1 MTDPKRY
8 LITSALPYANGPK
21 HIGHL
26 AGAYLPADIYVRYL
40 RAKKADVVYVC
51 GSDEHG
57 AAITIQAMKEHTTP
71 RAIVD
76 KYHAML
82 KSNMA
87 DLGISFDIYHRTTEP
102 IHHETA
108 QEFFTMLNDNGDLEV
123 KETEQYFDVEA
134 NTFLADRYIVGTCP
148 VCGNQNAYGDQCEKC
163 GTSLSPDE
171 LIHPRSTLSGNAP
184 VKKLTRHWYLPL
196 NRHEDFLRK
205 WILEDHKND
214 WKPNVLGQVKSWLDI
229 GLQPRAVTRDLDWG
243 IKVPS
248 PPAPQGGIP
257 ETIGADEHFDY
268 QTADPLIYGLLKQFV
283 REHRSRP
290 TDAENVLWQM
300 LRGKKLDGVKFRRQH
315 IIGAYIAD
323 FVCLDKK
330 LIIEVDGLI
339 HQLPENVA
347 SDIERTDWL
356 KEHGFEVIRFTN
368 DEVLFKTDNTI
379 AAITEKLNAIPDKVN
394 PSQNPPLGGGG
405 AGKVLYVWFDAPI
418 GYISATKQWAI
429 DNNKD
434 WRPYWYN
441 EDTKLVHFIGK
452 DNIVFHAIIFPVMLK
467 LHGNILP
474 ANVPSNEFMN
484 LEGDKMSTSRGWSIE
499 MEDYINDFVKK
510 DNGGDQMVDALRYYL
525 TAIAP
530 ETKDSE
536 FTWKGF
542 QDSVKGELVDVFGN
556 FVNRAFVLM
565 HKLCKGKVPPLH
577 VDIMDDADRAMFA
590 EIAKSKIAIEHLIET
605 YKFRDAQ
612 YEVIDL
618 ARKGNKYMQDKQPW
632 ILAKSMASPNPSEG
646 EASPNPSEGGALDP
660 ANSEQLSKLAGSQ
673 NPPSGG
679 RGAQQSIDNCLHIC
693 LQLTANLAV
702 FINPFLPF
710 AARKMCYMMKVVD
723 KMLDWENAGKSK
735 LLSIGYSLR
744 EPQLLFRKIE
754 DSEVAGQVEKLK
766 IKSAAIKMETENN
779 QAAGK
784 ASPNPSEG
792 KASPNPSE
800 GKASPN
806 PSEGGALDPANSEQI
821 LKLAGSQNP
830 PSGGRGAITFDDF
843 AKIDLKVG
851 TILTAE
857 KVAKADKLLKLEVD
871 MGTETRTIVSGIA
884 LHFEPA
890 DIVGTQVVVVANL
903 APRKMRGI
911 DSNGMILMAE
921 DKAGKL
927 HFVSLA
933 NVIDSCSG
941 VS

>member
-40 RAKKADVVYVC
+40 RAKKKDVVYVC

-57 AAITIQAMKEHTTP
+57 AAITIQAMKENTTP

-87 DLGISFDIYHRTTEP
+87 DLGISFDIYHRTSEP
-102 IHHETA
+102 LHHETA
-108 QEFFTMLNDNGDLEV
+108 QEFFTALNNKGDLEI
-123 KETEQYFDVEA
+123 KETEQYFDEQA

-148 VCGNQNAYGDQCEKC
+148 VCGNENAYGDQCERC
-163 GTSLSPDE
+163 GTSLSPEE
-171 LIHPRSTLSGNAP
+171 LINPRSTLSGNAP
-184 VKKLTRHWYLPL
+184 IKKATKHWYLPL
-196 NRHEDFLRK
+196 NRHEDFLRQ
-205 WILEDHKND
+205 WILEDHKSD
-214 WKPNVLGQVKSWLDI
+214 WKANVLGQCKSWLDA

-243 IKVPS
+243 IAL
-248 PPAPQGGIP
+248 PADVEGG
-257 ETIGADEHFDY
+257 T
-268 QTADPLIYGLLKQFV
+268 
-283 REHRSRP
+283 
-290 TDAENVLWQM
+290 
-300 LRGKKLDGVKFRRQH
+300 
-315 IIGAYIAD
+315 
-323 FVCLDKK
+323 
-330 LIIEVDGLI
+330 
-339 HQLPENVA
+339 
-347 SDIERTDWL
+347 
-356 KEHGFEVIRFTN
+356 
-368 DEVLFKTDNTI
+368 
-379 AAITEKLNAIPDKVN
+379 
-394 PSQNPPLGGGG
+394 
-405 AGKVLYVWFDAPI
+405 GKVLYVWFDAPI

-429 DNNKD
+429 DKGKE
-434 WRPYWYN
+434 WEPYWYD

-474 ANVPSNEFMN
+474 ENVPSNEFMN

-499 MEDYINDFVKK
+499 MDDYINDFVKK
-510 DNGGDQMVDALRYYL
+510 ENGGDQMVDALRYYL

-577 VDIMDDADRAMFA
+577 ADIMDETDQALFA
-590 EIAKSKIAIEHLIET
+590 EMLSAKGRVENLIET
-605 YKFRDAQ
+605 YKFRDAL

-632 ILAKSMASPNPSEG
+632 IVAKQVGDDGQPTA
-646 EASPNPSEGGALDP
+646 EA
-660 ANSEQLSKLAGSQ
+660 QKI
-673 NPPSGG
+673 
-679 RGAQQSIDNCLHIC
+679 IDNCLHIC

-702 FINPFLPF
+702 LINPFLPF

-723 KMLDWENAGKSK
+723 KMLDWENAGKGK
-735 LLSIGYSLR
+735 LLSVGYSLR

-754 DSEVAGQVEKLK
+754 DAEVAEQVEKLK
-766 IKSAAIKMETENN
+766 IKSAKIKMESEANKPAATE
-779 QAAGK
+779 AVAIATTEVEVTKK
-784 ASPNPSEG
+784 AE
-792 KASPNPSE
+792 
-800 GKASPN
+800 
-806 PSEGGALDPANSEQI
+806 I
-821 LKLAGSQNP
+821 V
-830 PSGGRGAITFDDF
+830 FDDF

-851 TILTAE
+851 TILSAE

-871 MGTETRTIVSGIA
+871 MGTEQRTIVSGIA

-890 DIVGTQVVVVANL
+890 DIVGKQVVVVANL

-911 DSNGMILMAE
+911 ESNGMILMAE

-927 HFVSLA
+927 HFVSPA
-933 NVIDSCSG
+933 NAIESGSG